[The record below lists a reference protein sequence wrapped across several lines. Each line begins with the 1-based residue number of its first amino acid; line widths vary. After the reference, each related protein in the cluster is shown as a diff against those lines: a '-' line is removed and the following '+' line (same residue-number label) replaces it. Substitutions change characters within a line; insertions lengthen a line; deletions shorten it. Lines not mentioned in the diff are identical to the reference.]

1 MTQAPEASSQKE
13 MNISYETIFELL
25 RIEKNRDDLQELP
38 GTFFDDVLAYSRE
51 KQQIIDESRA
61 KQDIFSATERD
72 KVSTEMSNI
81 RRILKE
87 LYERREKKVINM
99 ALNMSRTRSNIIDTS
114 KLMKEEQMLFDSLV
128 STLDSF
134 RQGILANV
142 LDFKQPYIQPKQ
154 EATASPSQVS
164 TAESGQAE
172 PETADG
178 KSTKLVRFLHPVPK
192 FLGKELEVYGPFEEE
207 DMATLPSE
215 IAEVLIGKARAEE
228 MSQG

>member
-1 MTQAPEASSQKE
+1 MTQTSESSSKKE

-25 RIEKNRDDLQELP
+25 RIEKNRDDLQELS

-134 RQGILANV
+134 RHGILANV
-142 LDFKQPYIQPKQ
+142 LDFKQPYIQLNQ
-154 EATASPSQVS
+154 TVAASTPQTS
-164 TAESGQAE
+164 TESESAK
-172 PETADG
+172 PESAVD

-215 IAEVLIGKARAEE
+215 IADVLINKARAEE